1 MLVYALVKFR
11 RECVGNTNTVGR
23 TTARGAATGGE
34 VARRECLLRDNAERG
49 GGNLPPATS
58 FYGPTVTQSSTSMP
72 RQPGGRDLREKQP
85 GVRDVLTSG
94 KAACAFHLAFFL
106 GVTLERRAARECKF
120 PEKDC
125 KGAHMSLREITREA
139 AKAAFGSSPNLALQR
154 GGDRH

>member
-1 MLVYALVKFR
+1 MLVYVQVKFR
-11 RECVGNTNTVGR
+11 GECVGNTSTVGR

-34 VARRECLLRDNAERG
+34 VARRECPLRDNAERG
-49 GGNLPPATS
+49 ATYLQQRP

-94 KAACAFHLAFFL
+94 KAACAFHLAFLL
-106 GVTLERRAARECKF
+106 GVTLERGAARECKF
-120 PEKDC
+120 PEKGC